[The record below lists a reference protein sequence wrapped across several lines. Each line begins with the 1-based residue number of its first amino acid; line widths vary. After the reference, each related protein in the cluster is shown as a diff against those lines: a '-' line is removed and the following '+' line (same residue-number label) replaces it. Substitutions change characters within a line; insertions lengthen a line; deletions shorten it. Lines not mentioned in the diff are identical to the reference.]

1 MASASLLPRGGAAR
15 PSARSNRPSTRRM
28 FSLLVFLTIACGCI
42 ALLALDPKLL
52 APGAGSSGQ
61 QRFITGGADAGP
73 TPLAFPLWW
82 HAPVFS
88 ESGAL
93 GAAE

>member
-1 MASASLLPRGGAAR
+1 
-15 PSARSNRPSTRRM
+15 M

-52 APGAGSSGQ
+52 APHASSG
-61 QRFITGGADAGP
+61 QRFITGAPDGGP

-88 ESGAL
+88 ESGAVL
-93 GAAE
+93 